1 MRIIF
6 CTLLFS
12 CFAILSFGQYVP
24 TPAEAQNQA
33 ILLKGATAHLGNGQ
47 VIENAY
53 IAFADGKLTVV
64 EENAASTNFNTHKII
79 DVTGKHVYP
88 GFIAMNSVLGLRE
101 IGAVRATNDHREV
114 GTLNSHI
121 RSIIAYNT
129 DSEVVPTVRSNGIL
143 LAQITP
149 QGGLIS
155 GQSSLVHFD
164 AWNWEDAVVKV
175 DEGVHVNW
183 PRQFSFSR
191 RRGAKKNE
199 KFAEQV
205 LEIETFLH
213 AALAYTKKDI
223 IEDRNLKFEAVRG
236 LFDGTKKMY
245 IHANEVKSIE
255 SAVLFAKK
263 FDITPVIMGGRDSW
277 LITDFL
283 KKNGVSVVLNSTQS
297 LPRYEDS
304 DIDQPFKTPLQL
316 QNAGVSWCFSH
327 GDYWSQKNLPFIA
340 GQAVAFGLSYEDA
353 IAALTASPAKIM
365 GADKQVGT
373 LETGKQ
379 ATLIVSEG
387 DVLDMRTSK
396 IVHAFIDGREINL
409 SNKHKVLSEKF
420 SKKY

>member
-1 MRIIF
+1 MRLIF
-6 CTLLFS
+6 CTLLFC
-12 CFAILSFGQYVP
+12 CFTFLSFGQYVP
-24 TPAEAQNQA
+24 TPAATQDQA
-33 ILLKGATAHLGNGQ
+33 ILLKGATAHLGNGK

-53 IAFADGKLTVV
+53 IAFSDGKLTVV
-64 EENAASTNFNTHKII
+64 EGAAISTNFKTHKVI

-88 GFIAMNSVLGLRE
+88 AFIAMNSVLGLRE

-114 GTLNSHI
+114 GSINSHI

-129 DSEVVPTVRSNGIL
+129 DSEVIPTVRSNGVL

-149 QGGLIS
+149 QGGRIS
-155 GQSSLVHFD
+155 GQSTLVQFD
-164 AWNWEDAVVKV
+164 AWNWEDAIVKA

-183 PRQFSFSR
+183 PRHFSYSR
-191 RRGAKKNE
+191 RSGAKKNE
-199 KFAEQV
+199 KYAEQV
-205 LEIETFLH
+205 QEVETFIQ

-223 IEDRNLKFEAVRG
+223 IEDRNLKLEAVKG

-245 IHANEVKSIE
+245 IHTNDVKSIE
-255 SAVLFAKK
+255 AGVLFAKR
-263 FDITPVIMGGRDSW
+263 FEITPIIIGGRDSW

-283 KKNGVSVVLNSTQS
+283 KRNEVAVVLNSTQS

-316 QNAGVSWCFSH
+316 HNAGVSWCFSH

-340 GQAVAFGLSYEDA
+340 GQAVAFGLPYEDA
-353 IAALTASPAKIM
+353 ITALTASPAKIM
-365 GADKQVGT
+365 GADKQIGT
-373 LETGKQ
+373 LEAGKQ

-396 IVHAFIDGREINL
+396 ILHAFIDGREINL

>member
-6 CTLLFS
+6 FTLLFFGFTS
-12 CFAILSFGQYVP
+12 LSFGQYVP
-24 TPAEAQNQA
+24 TPAANQSQA
-33 ILLKGATAHLGNGQ
+33 ILLKGATAHLGNGET
-47 VIENAY
+47 IENAY
-53 IAFADGKLTVV
+53 IAFSDGKLTVV
-64 EENAASTNFNTHKII
+64 EEDAVATNFKTHKII
-79 DVTGKHVYP
+79 DVTGKHIYP

-114 GTLNSHI
+114 GTINSHI
-121 RSIIAYNT
+121 RSVIAYNT
-129 DSEVVPTVRSNGIL
+129 DSEVIPTVRSNGVL

-149 QGGLIS
+149 QGGLVS
-155 GQSSLVHFD
+155 GQSSLVQFD
-164 AWNWEDAVVKV
+164 AWNWEDAVVRV

-183 PRQFSFSR
+183 PRQFTFSR
-191 RRGAKKNE
+191 WSGTKKNDKYAAQLQE
-199 KFAEQV
+199 
-205 LEIETFLH
+205 LETFLH

-236 LFDGTKKMY
+236 LFDGSKKMY

-255 SAVLFAKK
+255 AGVLFAKK
-263 FDITPVIMGGRDSW
+263 FDITPIIVGGRDSW

-283 KKNGVSVVLNSTQS
+283 KKNEVAVVLNSTQS

-340 GQAVAFGLSYEDA
+340 GQAVGFGLSYEDA
-353 IAALTASPAKIM
+353 ITALTSSPAKIM

-373 LETGKQ
+373 LEIGKQ

-409 SNKHKVLSEKF
+409 SNKHEVLSEKF

>member
-6 CTLLFS
+6 CTLLFC
-12 CFAILSFGQYVP
+12 CFSFLSFGQYVP
-24 TPAEAQNQA
+24 TPAAAQDQP
-33 ILLKGATAHLGNGQ
+33 ILLKGATAHLGNGEL
-47 VIENAY
+47 IENAY
-53 IAFADGKLTVV
+53 IAFADGQLTVV
-64 EENAASTNFNTHKII
+64 EADAIGTNFNTHKTI
-79 DVTGKHVYP
+79 DLTGKHVYP
-88 GFIAMNSVLGLRE
+88 AFIAMNSVLGLRE
-101 IGAVRATNDHREV
+101 IGAVRATNDHKEV
-114 GTLNSHI
+114 GSINAHI

-129 DSEVVPTVRSNGIL
+129 DSEVIPTVRSNGVL
-143 LAQITP
+143 LAQVTP
-149 QGGLIS
+149 QGGVIS
-155 GQSSLVHFD
+155 GQSTLVHFD

-183 PRQFSFSR
+183 PRKFSYSR
-191 RRGAKKNE
+191 RWGARENKKYDS
-199 KFAEQV
+199 Q
-205 LEIETFLH
+205 LQEIETFLH

-245 IHANEVKSIE
+245 IHANDVKSME
-255 SAVLFAKK
+255 ASVLFAKK
-263 FDITPVIMGGRDSW
+263 FDITPVIIGGRDSW

-283 KKNGVSVVLNSTQS
+283 KKNEVSIVLNSTQS

-340 GQAVAFGLSYEDA
+340 GQAVAFGLPYEDA
-353 IAALTASPAKIM
+353 IAALTASPAQIM

-373 LETGKQ
+373 LEIGKR

-387 DVLDMRTSK
+387 DVLDMRSSK
-396 IVHAFIDGREINL
+396 IIHAFIDGREINL

>member
-6 CTLLFS
+6 FTLLFFCCTS
-12 CFAILSFGQYVP
+12 LSFGQYVP
-24 TPAEAQNQA
+24 TPAASQNQA
-33 ILLKGATAHLGNGQ
+33 ILLKGATAHLGNGET
-47 VIENAY
+47 IENAY
-53 IAFADGKLTVV
+53 IAFSDGKLTIV
-64 EENAASTNFNTHKII
+64 EKNAIGTNFKTHKII

-114 GTLNSHI
+114 GAINSHI

-129 DSEVVPTVRSNGIL
+129 DSEVIPTVRSNGVL

-149 QGGLIS
+149 QGGIVS
-155 GQSSLVHFD
+155 GQSSLVQFD
-164 AWNWEDAVVKV
+164 AWNWEDAIVKV
-175 DEGVHVNW
+175 DEGIHVNW
-183 PRQFSFSR
+183 PRQFTFSR
-191 RRGAKKNE
+191 RSGSKKNE
-199 KFAEQV
+199 KYAKQLQE
-205 LEIETFLH
+205 LETFLY

-223 IEDRNLKFEAVRG
+223 IEDRNLKFEAVKG

-255 SAVLFAKK
+255 AGVLFAKK
-263 FDITPVIMGGRDSW
+263 FDITPVIVGGRDSW

-283 KKNGVSVVLNSTQS
+283 KKNEVAVVLNSTQS

-316 QNAGVSWCFSH
+316 QNAGVAWCFSH

-353 IAALTASPAKIM
+353 ITALTASPAKIM
-365 GADKQVGT
+365 GADQQVGT
-373 LETGKQ
+373 LEVGKQ

-396 IVHAFIDGREINL
+396 IIHAFIDGREINL
-409 SNKHKVLSEKF
+409 SNKHEVLSEKF

>member
-6 CTLLFS
+6 CTLLFC
-12 CFAILSFGQYVP
+12 CFAFLSFGQYVP
-24 TPAEAQNQA
+24 TPAAAQSEA
-33 ILLKGATAHLGNGQ
+33 ILLKGATAHLGNGEL
-47 VIENAY
+47 IENAY
-53 IAFADGKLTVV
+53 IAFSEGKLTVV
-64 EENAASTNFNTHKII
+64 EADALAATFKTHKII

-101 IGAVRATNDHREV
+101 IGAVRATNDHQEV

-129 DSEVVPTVRSNGIL
+129 DSEVIPTVRSNGVL

-149 QGGLIS
+149 QGGRVS
-155 GQSSLVHFD
+155 GQSTLVQFD
-164 AWNWEDAVVKV
+164 AWNWEDAVIKA

-183 PRQFSFSR
+183 PRLFSFSR

-199 KFAEQV
+199 KYAEQ
-205 LEIETFLH
+205 LQELETFLY
-213 AALAYTKKDI
+213 AALAYTKKSI
-223 IEDRNLKFEAVRG
+223 IEDRNLKFEAVKG

-245 IHANEVKSIE
+245 IHANDVKSIE
-255 SAVLFAKK
+255 AAVLFAKK
-263 FDITPVIMGGRDSW
+263 FEITPIIVGGRDSW

-283 KKNGVSVVLNSTQS
+283 KRNEVAVVLNSTQS

-353 IAALTASPAKIM
+353 ITALTASPAKIM
-365 GADKQVGT
+365 GAEKQIGT
-373 LETGKQ
+373 LEVGKQ

-396 IVHAFIDGREINL
+396 IVYAFIEGREINL
-409 SNKHKVLSEKF
+409 SNKHEVLSEKF

>member
-1 MRIIF
+1 MRIVFLTLTF
-6 CTLLFS
+6 C
-12 CFAILSFGQYVP
+12 CFTFLSFGQYVP
-24 TPAEAQNQA
+24 TPAEAQSQP

-53 IAFADGKLTVV
+53 VAFADGKLTVV
-64 EENAASTNFNTHKII
+64 EENPASTDFETHKVVDI
-79 DVTGKHVYP
+79 TGKHVYP

-114 GTLNSHI
+114 GSINAHI

-129 DSEVVPTVRSNGIL
+129 DSEVIPTVRSNGVL

-149 QGGLIS
+149 QGGRIS

-164 AWNWEDAVVKV
+164 AWNWEDAVIRV
-175 DEGVHVNW
+175 DEGMHVNW
-183 PRQFSFSR
+183 PGQFNYSR
-191 RRGAKKNE
+191 RSGAKKNE
-199 KFAEQV
+199 KYAEQV
-205 LEIETFLH
+205 REIETFLQ

-223 IEDRNLKFEAVRG
+223 IEDRNLKFEAAKG

-245 IHANEVKSIE
+245 IHANDVKSIE
-255 SAVLFAKK
+255 AGVLFAKR
-263 FDITPVIMGGRDSW
+263 FDITPIIIGGRDSW

-283 KKNGVSVVLNSTQS
+283 KRNKVAVVLNSTQS

-340 GQAVAFGLSYEDA
+340 GQAVAFGLPYEDA
-353 IAALTASPAKIM
+353 IIALTASPAKIM
-365 GADKQVGT
+365 GADQQVGT
-373 LETGKQ
+373 LEIGKQ

-396 IVHAFIDGREINL
+396 IVHAFINGREINL

>member
-6 CTLLFS
+6 FTLLFC
-12 CFAILSFGQYVP
+12 CFTSLSFGQYVP
-24 TPAEAQNQA
+24 TPAASQNQA
-33 ILLKGATAHLGNGQ
+33 ILLKGATAHLGNGET
-47 VIENAY
+47 IENAY
-53 IAFADGKLTVV
+53 IAFSDGKLTVV
-64 EENAASTNFNTHKII
+64 EKDAVGTNFKADKII

-88 GFIAMNSVLGLRE
+88 GFVAMNSVLGLRE

-114 GTLNSHI
+114 GSINSHI
-121 RSIIAYNT
+121 RSVIAYNT
-129 DSEVVPTVRSNGIL
+129 DSEVIPTVRSNGVL

-149 QGGLIS
+149 QGGIVS
-155 GQSSLVHFD
+155 GQSSLVQFD
-164 AWNWEDAVVKV
+164 AWNWEDAIVKA

-183 PRQFSFSR
+183 PRQFSYSR
-191 RRGAKKNE
+191 RSGLRKNE
-199 KFAEQV
+199 KYAEQ
-205 LEIETFLH
+205 LQELETFLH

-236 LFDGTKKMY
+236 LFDGTKRMY

-255 SAVLFAKK
+255 AGVLFAKK
-263 FDITPVIMGGRDSW
+263 FDITPVIVGGRDSW

-283 KKNGVSVVLNSTQS
+283 KKNEVAIVLNSTQS

-316 QNAGVSWCFSH
+316 QNAGVAWCFSH

-340 GQAVAFGLSYEDA
+340 GQAVGFGLSYEDA
-353 IAALTASPAKIM
+353 ITALTASPAKIM
-365 GADKQVGT
+365 GADQQIGT
-373 LETGKQ
+373 LEVGKQ

-396 IVHAFIDGREINL
+396 IIHAFIDGREINL
-409 SNKHKVLSEKF
+409 SNKHEVLSEKF